1 MQTTLKLN
9 RNLILPSFHPV
20 IRIKDDGGSLLCL
33 RMLKLRRL
41 NPSIYHHQNRGQNTQ
56 HNHYINRVTIFA
68 QTTTSMADTNK
79 EVERREKQPP
89 APPDTAAEKK
99 KKQLPPPPE
108 KPEAGDCC
116 GSGCVRCVWD
126 IYYDELDAY
135 DELLKEFNQSPDS
148 V

>member
-1 MQTTLKLN
+1 
-9 RNLILPSFHPV
+9 
-20 IRIKDDGGSLLCL
+20 
-33 RMLKLRRL
+33 
-41 NPSIYHHQNRGQNTQ
+41 
-56 HNHYINRVTIFA
+56 
-68 QTTTSMADTNK
+68 MADTNK

-89 APPDTAAEKK
+89 APPDTTAEKK